1 MDEKEIKQ
9 AEELYEIG
17 ENIGF
22 MFGALIRGILD
33 GVEAFEMSV
42 AARDIEEIHET
53 EEGLKRPSVKT
64 EIGDCRRCWCDRCA
78 NIEACTSKLDCEL
91 PDGIHPFPCLGCENG
106 MRFMPEEEPPCDFF
120 KEADSRN
127 NG

>member
-1 MDEKEIKQ
+1 MAEIKIDPEAVREVGWLFGVLANAFMQ
-9 AEELYEIG
+9 GFKEGFEDFEFVKAEDEIK
-17 ENIGF
+17 
-22 MFGALIRGILD
+22 
-33 GVEAFEMSV
+33 SV
-42 AARDIEEIHET
+42 HET

-78 NIEACTSKLDCEL
+78 NIEACTSTLEGEL
-91 PDGIHPFPCLGCENG
+91 PDGIRPFPCLGCENG
-106 MRFMPEEEPPCDFF
+106 MRFMPEEEAPCDFF